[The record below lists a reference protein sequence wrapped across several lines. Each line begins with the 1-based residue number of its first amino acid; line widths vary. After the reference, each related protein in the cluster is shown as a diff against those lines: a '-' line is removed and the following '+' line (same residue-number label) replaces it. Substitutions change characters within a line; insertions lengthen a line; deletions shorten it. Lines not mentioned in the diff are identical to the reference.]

1 MKSKDIPE
9 NLNRFSEHIR
19 LAQLRSRRSRGLGRV
34 VQFGSII
41 GLLLLWE
48 LAIIVFEVDP
58 IVVPRVSVIAET
70 FWAMTIDGTIPWH
83 SMITISRVL
92 GGFIAAAILGVAV
105 GASMVRTEW
114 VRNFFDPLIAGLY
127 PLPKIALVPLLIIW
141 FGSGETY
148 KFVVVLTTA
157 FFPVVISTYQGL
169 RQVEPGLIATAKDL
183 GAKEWEIQKYV
194 MLPAATPAILAGMRL
209 ATGVAIILT
218 IASEMIASQD
228 GLGQV
233 LMASGAILET
243 ERVFS
248 ILFAIAIV
256 GIAITKVHDWVDIK
270 LAGWA
275 LDKDKAT
282 N

>member
-1 MKSKDIPE
+1 
-9 NLNRFSEHIR
+9 
-19 LAQLRSRRSRGLGRV
+19 
-34 VQFGSII
+34 
-41 GLLLLWE
+41 
-48 LAIIVFEVDP
+48 
-58 IVVPRVSVIAET
+58 
-70 FWAMTIDGTIPWH
+70 
-83 SMITISRVL
+83 MITISRVL